1 MPAFHP
7 NISNYLKNFAI
18 KNIMRQ
24 VLSPR
29 AMIFVPER
37 KTLKIK
43 YYESIKITKADRLR
57 NILLTQS
64 NINNIT

>member
-1 MPAFHP
+1 
-7 NISNYLKNFAI
+7 
-18 KNIMRQ
+18 MRQ

-43 YYESIKITKADRLR
+43 YYETTKKSQKQIALELKEDKFD
-57 NILLTQS
+57 Q
-64 NINNIT
+64 